1 VQVADGDLG
10 AHVPGPFDLILSA
23 FTFDNVPGWEK
34 KVALLSQLRARLAPG
49 GRLVNLL
56 SSPDIYT
63 HEWLSFSTK
72 DFPENHKAR
81 TGDVVRIIMLD
92 VPDRRPV
99 DDVLWERADFLEV
112 YRRAGAE
119 AGGGALPAR
128 APRRAVRLG
137 QRMRS
142 GSVGD
147 RRAGGCRLSRTV
159 RRRFTMVSRHSR
171 RSAIVMA
178 GRPPPGG
185 REGKNAMTRLNTA
198 LTMTT
203 LLLVTSL
210 AHATDPVEIPWAPRG
225 AWLARTCTLSS
236 SCRVISTWAPPM
248 DCTSSTS
255 RQEPGCR

>member
-1 VQVADGDLG
+1 MSDDRDFSNAYDDAARAASYDQLEYPATYHLAFRDIPELVKRHAPAQGHRALDFGCGAGRSTRFLKQLGYEACGADISAAMLELARGRDPQGLYVQVADGDLG

-112 YRRAGAE
+112 YRRAGLKRAE
-119 AGGGALPAR
+119 EHYPLGRRDEPFAWVSECEVAPWVIDVLGAA
-128 APRRAVRLG
+128 
-137 QRMRS
+137 
-142 GSVGD
+142 D
-147 RRAGGCRLSRTV
+147 
-159 RRRFTMVSRHSR
+159 
-171 RSAIVMA
+171 
-178 GRPPPGG
+178 
-185 REGKNAMTRLNTA
+185 
-198 LTMTT
+198 
-203 LLLVTSL
+203 
-210 AHATDPVEIPWAPRG
+210 
-225 AWLARTCTLSS
+225 
-236 SCRVISTWAPPM
+236 
-248 DCTSSTS
+248 
-255 RQEPGCR
+255 